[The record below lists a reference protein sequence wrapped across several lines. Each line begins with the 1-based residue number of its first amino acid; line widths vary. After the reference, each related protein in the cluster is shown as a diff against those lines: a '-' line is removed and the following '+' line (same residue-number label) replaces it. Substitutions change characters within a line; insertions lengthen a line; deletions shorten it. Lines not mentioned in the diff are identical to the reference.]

1 MYRNKL
7 NGAVRVAFWM
17 LYALLFCYYGS
28 CLSSLYSIPMS
39 YDPIIYG
46 IVGNGWMEGLMP
58 YRDLFD
64 QKGPLIFLI
73 YGISFLLFKSFWLVF
88 LLEWAAIFVSMV
100 FSYKIAVLFIS
111 ARKAFFISLL
121 LVLLLCNFPYYG
133 GGGHPSEFL
142 LPFQLASLYFLIRLR
157 QGGGSAAVTGIVF
170 GLSMG
175 IAILLKF
182 NLAVFWFIPCIY
194 VFILAWKKGKALH
207 FSACLISATAITVAP
222 LLLYFHLNGILGD
235 FYRGYFLFNVSYG
248 GGGDS
253 LGSIIWN
260 YVKWIKRE
268 VMDPNI
274 FMWVAGVV
282 GIGFSRLPKADKL
295 AFASAFLLTC
305 LGVQGNGRC
314 AFCHYDHTLIPFGLA
329 GCILVAGMVNPGMII
344 ERRFRTSFF
353 LISIACLAV
362 YSVRQCIN
370 FGLPEKA
377 DLLYKSFRVER
388 DMIEGTCVAVGS
400 NAVWFYHANKLIPP
414 VRTFIICASDAAM
427 GEKEKMKQFA
437 EIRQRDADCIV
448 VTEGYFNK
456 RKEES
461 PSQQAMRAFLQ
472 EKYYAAAL
480 VKGDEQVRDV
490 FGNVVSFCIYRRVP
504 GELKGE

>member
-1 MYRNKL
+1 MYQNKL

-194 VFILAWKKGKALH
+194 VFILAWRKGKALP
-207 FSACLISATAITVAP
+207 FSACLISAMVITVAP
-222 LLLYFHLNGILGD
+222 LLLYFHLSGILDD
-235 FYRGYFLFNVSYG
+235 FYRGIS
-248 GGGDS
+248 
-253 LGSIIWN
+253 
-260 YVKWIKRE
+260 
-268 VMDPNI
+268 
-274 FMWVAGVV
+274 
-282 GIGFSRLPKADKL
+282 FS
-295 AFASAFLLTC
+295 
-305 LGVQGNGRC
+305 
-314 AFCHYDHTLIPFGLA
+314 
-329 GCILVAGMVNPGMII
+329 M
-344 ERRFRTSFF
+344 
-353 LISIACLAV
+353 
-362 YSVRQCIN
+362 
-370 FGLPEKA
+370 
-377 DLLYKSFRVER
+377 
-388 DMIEGTCVAVGS
+388 
-400 NAVWFYHANKLIPP
+400 
-414 VRTFIICASDAAM
+414 
-427 GEKEKMKQFA
+427 
-437 EIRQRDADCIV
+437 
-448 VTEGYFNK
+448 
-456 RKEES
+456 
-461 PSQQAMRAFLQ
+461 
-472 EKYYAAAL
+472 
-480 VKGDEQVRDV
+480 
-490 FGNVVSFCIYRRVP
+490 
-504 GELKGE
+504 